1 MSALYLQ
8 LAQRIFDLWDNRR
21 EEDAL
26 RSLDRAIKT
35 SSTDGEAAREALFH
49 ALLAHRTNRS
59 PGAMMHWLAL
69 VLSRFAL
76 QETELPEAYRAAV
89 STYVSVHLD
98 RYESFVESGTIDNV
112 QPQVQPEKFN
122 PDWGVLDWRH
132 FPDESLRARLTVVNL
147 FSSDGVAMLNE
158 QLDGFD
164 AKRTEQAIE
173 DGLASVASWRTINP
187 ARLPQ
192 DARLDKIIVRAL
204 DRLIADN
211 AVLDNQPADMQQQ
224 AAEAPD
230 SFNVFVRLVALTWLA
245 DRARYDTAKTL
256 VRPEIFWPAIA
267 AACRLRPDC
276 EFLHDI
282 HKELGR
288 TPAARLT
295 HGHCDPR
302 TAYNFLRDVKFEV

>member
-8 LAQRIFDLWDNRR
+8 LAQRIFDLWDSRR

-26 RSLDRAIKT
+26 RSLDRALKT
-35 SSTDGEAAREALFH
+35 ATDDGEAAREALFH
-49 ALLAHRTNRS
+49 SLLARRTHRS
-59 PGAMMHWLAL
+59 PVSMTHWLAV

-76 QETELPEAYRAAV
+76 QETELPAAYRDAV
-89 STYVSVHLD
+89 ATYVSVHLD
-98 RYESFVESGTIDNV
+98 RYDSFVESGTIDNV
-112 QPQVQPEKFN
+112 QPELQPEKFD
-122 PDWGVLDWRH
+122 PEWGVLDWRH

-147 FSSDGVAMLNE
+147 FSSDGVAMLKE

-164 AKRTEQAIE
+164 AKRTEQSIE
-173 DGLASVASWRTINP
+173 DGLATAASWRTINP

-224 AAEAPD
+224 ASEAPD
-230 SFNVFVRLVALTWLA
+230 SFNVFVRLVALTWLT
-245 DRARYDTAKTL
+245 DKARYDTAKML
-256 VRPEIFWPAIA
+256 VRPEIFWPAVA

-276 EFLHDI
+276 EFLVDI
-282 HKELGR
+282 QKDLGR

-295 HGHCDPR
+295 HGPCDPR
-302 TAYNFLRDVKFEV
+302 TAYNFLRDVKFEA